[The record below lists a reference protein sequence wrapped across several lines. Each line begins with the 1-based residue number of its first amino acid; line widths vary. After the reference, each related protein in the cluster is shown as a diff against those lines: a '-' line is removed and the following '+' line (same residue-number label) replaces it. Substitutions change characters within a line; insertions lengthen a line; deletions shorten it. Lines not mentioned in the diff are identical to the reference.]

1 MSNTVARKLGNVV
14 YWLSCILA
22 IVIAAFGLFMTY
34 MALSA
39 PISPFVPSQTFIDTV
54 VVPFFVWRIG
64 RAFRYTETIDRSIDP
79 RLEIVLGVGI
89 GALWVIFGECY
100 HVLLL
105 EPPDYYPRNWLSC
118 TWGENDMVVF
128 GIWYQWISVIGMVL
142 VLRGVYRIFRAKLA
156 SA

>member
-22 IVIAAFGLFMTY
+22 IVIAAFGLFITY

-39 PISPFVPSQTFIDTV
+39 PISPFVPSQTFIDAV

-64 RAFRYTETIDRSIDP
+64 RAFRYPETIDGLIDP
-79 RLEIVLGVGI
+79 RLEIVLGIGI

-100 HVLLL
+100 HVYLL
-105 EPPDYYPRNWLSC
+105 EPPDYYPRDLLFC
-118 TWGENDMVVF
+118 TGANDMVVF
-128 GIWYQWISVIGMVL
+128 GIWYQWILVIGMVL
-142 VLRGVYRIFRAKLA
+142 VLRGAYRIFRAKLA

>member
-1 MSNTVARKLGNVV
+1 MSNAVARKLGNVV

-22 IVIAAFGLFMTY
+22 IVIAAFGLFITY

-39 PISPFVPSQTFIDTV
+39 PISPFVPSQTFIDAV

-64 RAFRYTETIDRSIDP
+64 RAFRYPETIDRLIDP
-79 RLEIVLGVGI
+79 RLEIVLGIGI

-100 HVLLL
+100 HVYLL
-105 EPPDYYPRNWLSC
+105 EPPDYYPRDLLFC
-118 TWGENDMVVF
+118 TGANDMVVF
-128 GIWYQWISVIGMVL
+128 GIWYQWILVIGMVL
-142 VLRGVYRIFRAKLA
+142 VLRGFYRIFRAKLA